1 MSDSE
6 TNKLDQMLRRIRRRT
21 TIVATFRSLEGALC
35 SVLLISALLIAVDRF
50 YEPSTDLNQKVWFAS
65 TVFVTYLATA
75 AIRAGKSDIAGAVEV
90 EKNQSIP
97 QTISTAIFAKKGQ
110 LRDSTAE
117 KVLQEAHKVSESL
130 DVQRAL
136 PVGTIRF
143 GVPTLVCSLV
153 FAVAMVLPPIDL
165 LGVQAE
171 VENDRKENARVM
183 RKEKALVRRLDKV
196 EEVAKKHASE
206 EVQKT
211 IQKVAENQRK
221 NLEKSKSNPDQ
232 WRSSE
237 DLKQQL
243 KEQKSRVLSRKKTTD
258 TDAANKAVSRMNKAI
273 DQIRQQSTPEMKR
286 LAKALQEDDPGEL
299 ATALDALAKKLSSNP
314 SALGEMKDTL
324 EQMLGEKLGG
334 KQGRSGQQ
342 GPKDEGLVED
352 LEQLSRAL
360 KDLALLDQ
368 VKDQLEFTEAELSQL
383 AKEWPKGEPPE
394 ICPDCLAGKCQAKSG
409 GT

>member
-35 SVLLISALLIAVDRF
+35 SALLISALLIAVDRF
-50 YEPSTDLNQKVWFAS
+50 YEPSTDLNQKAWFAS
-65 TVFVTYLATA
+65 TVFVTYLLTA
-75 AIRAGKSDIAGAVEV
+75 AIKAGKSDIAGAVEV

-117 KVLQEAHKVSESL
+117 KVLQEARKVSESL

-143 GVPTLVCSLV
+143 GVPTLVCSIV

-171 VENDRKENARVM
+171 VEENRKENARVM
-183 RKEKALVRRLDKV
+183 RKEKALVRRLNKV
-196 EEVAKKHASE
+196 EEISKKHASE
-206 EVQKT
+206 EVRQT
-211 IQKVAENQRK
+211 IQKVAESQRK
-221 NLEKSKSNPDQ
+221 NLESSKLNPEKL
-232 WRSSE
+232 RSSE
-237 DLKQQL
+237 ELKKQLGIQKSKVISRKNSAGKDSMRKTVDRL
-243 KEQKSRVLSRKKTTD
+243 KE
-258 TDAANKAVSRMNKAI
+258 AV

-286 LAKALQEDDPGEL
+286 LAKALQEDDLGQL
-299 ATALDALAKKLSSNP
+299 ATALEALAKKF
-314 SALGEMKDTL
+314 SADPKGLEGAKDAL
-324 EQMLGEKLGG
+324 EKMLGNKFG
-334 KQGRSGQQ
+334 KAGESGLD
-342 GPKDEGLVED
+342 GED
-352 LEQLSRAL
+352 FVNDLDQLARTL

-383 AKEWPKGEPPE
+383 AKEWPKGKPPE
-394 ICPDCLAGKCQAKSG
+394 ICPDCLAGKCQAKFG